1 MNGFKSKVAA
11 PIRLPDRSEREANLR
26 EASYNLFNL
35 ASDDVYID
43 LLTDSGTGAM
53 SEAQWAALM
62 RGDEA
67 YAGSRS
73 FERLKEAVADV
84 MGFSHVVPTHQGR
97 GAENVLYGTI
107 VEEGD
112 YVPNNTHFDTTR
124 AHIANAGGTPVDCPA
139 GDATNFE
146 EPAPFKGDLS
156 IEAVWDLIEEVGADR
171 IPAIILTITNNSMAG
186 QPVSIANVRETR
198 DLADEIDATFVI
210 DACRF
215 AENAYF
221 VKQREEGYADRSVA
235 EIARKQLSYADAIV
249 MSGKKDGLVNVGG
262 FVALRETDLLPAVEQ
277 RAILYEGFTTYG
289 GMAGRDLEAFA
300 VGLREA
306 VEDEY
311 VTSRVGQV
319 RELGELLMDEGVP
332 IYRPTGG
339 HAIYLD
345 AGAFFPHIPSEEFPG
360 QALAC
365 ELYREGGVRGAELG
379 SFAFPDSDRPELVR
393 LALPRRTYHREH
405 LEHVAESTAAVLARH
420 EEVSGLEIVEE
431 PDIEE
436 LRHFSARLRPV

>member
-11 PIRLPDRSEREANLR
+11 PIRLPDREEREANLR
-26 EASYNLFNL
+26 DAGYNLFNL
-35 ASDDVYID
+35 ASESVYVD

-53 SEAQWAALM
+53 SENQWAALM

-73 FERLKEAVADV
+73 FERLQEAVSDV
-84 MGFSHVVPTHQGR
+84 MGFQHVVPTHQGR
-97 GAENVLYGTI
+97 GSENVLYGTI
-107 VEEGD
+107 IEEGD

-124 AHIANAGGTPVDCPA
+124 AHVANAGGLPVDCPA
-139 GDATNFE
+139 GEADNFDDL
-146 EPAPFKGDLS
+146 APFKGDLS
-156 IEAVWDLIEEVGADR
+156 IEAVWDLVEEVGAAEV
-171 IPAIILTITNNSMAG
+171 PAIILTITNNSMAG
-186 QPVSIANVRETR
+186 QPVSVANVRETR
-198 DLADEIDATFVI
+198 KLADEIDATFVI

-221 VKQREEGYADRSVA
+221 VQQREEGYGDTSVA
-235 EIARKQLSYADAIV
+235 EIAREQLSYADAII

-262 FVALRETDLLPAVEQ
+262 FVALRDEELLPAVEQ
-277 RAILYEGFTTYG
+277 RAILFEGFTTYG

-311 VTSRVGQV
+311 IASRVGQV
-319 RELGELLMDEGVP
+319 EELGDLLLDQGVP

-339 HAIYLD
+339 HAVYLD

-365 ELYREGGVRGAELG
+365 ELYREGGVRGVELG
-379 SFAFPDSDRPELVR
+379 SFAFPNTDRPELVR
-393 LALPRRTYHREH
+393 LAVPRRMYHREH
-405 LEHVAESTAAVLARH
+405 LEHVAETAGAVLDRY
-420 EEVSGLEIVEE
+420 EEVTGLEVVEE
-431 PDIEE
+431 PEIAE
-436 LRHFSARLRPV
+436 LRHFSAYLRPV